1 MRTSR
6 LSADAPW
13 QAQKIIGRAE
23 GAARPPL
30 YCACVGPD
38 LRIGP
43 LPILGC
49 QRLTWTSY
57 VTAGLGAPSQR
68 PPVRRTE
75 KPSQARL
82 LAPSFDI
89 ASVDERGTLVAAGR
103 SEAGWTVQLKSKS
116 QILGETK
123 ADDNNEWVLTP
134 EASLPPGEH
143 TLSLLAIDPT
153 GQRSLAGERES
164 RIIVAPRRV
173 AAQTPQTPVP
183 ALQASGRAA
192 ASPELAPTP
201 HVGQGAGKEG
211 CASAVVKSGDTLW
224 GIAHHCYG
232 NGTKYTKILQSN
244 RSLIRNPH
252 LIYPDQRIAV
262 PR

>member
-1 MRTSR
+1 MASTK
-6 LSADAPW
+6 D
-13 QAQKIIGRAE
+13 IGLTKGRRALLFTVLTLALIC
-23 GAARPPL
+23 GLGFAYLGMPA
-30 YCACVGPD
+30 VD
-38 LRIGP
+38 LN
-43 LPILGC
+43 
-49 QRLTWTSY
+49 QY

-68 PPVRRTE
+68 PPVSKEE
-75 KPSQARL
+75 KPSQAHL

-103 SEAGWTVQLKSKS
+103 SEAGWTIQLKSKS
-116 QILGETK
+116 RILGETK

-153 GQRSLAGERES
+153 GQRSLAGEQES

-192 ASPELAPTP
+192 ASPELALTP

-211 CASAVVKSGDTLW
+211 CSSAVVKSGDTLW
-224 GIAHHCYG
+224 AIAHNCYG
-232 NGTKYTKILQSN
+232 SGTKYTKILQSN

-252 LIYPDQRIAV
+252 LIYPDQRFAV

>member
-1 MRTSR
+1 MASIK
-6 LSADAPW
+6 D
-13 QAQKIIGRAE
+13 IGLTKGRRALLFTVLALALIC
-23 GAARPPL
+23 GSGIAYFGIPA
-30 YCACVGPD
+30 VD
-38 LRIGP
+38 LN
-43 LPILGC
+43 
-49 QRLTWTSY
+49 QY

-68 PPVRRTE
+68 PAVSKDE

-103 SEAGWTVQLKSKS
+103 SEAGWTVQLKNKS

-134 EASLPPGEH
+134 EALLPPGEH

-153 GQRSLAGERES
+153 GQRNLAGERES
-164 RIIVAPRRV
+164 RITVAPRRV
-173 AAQTPQTPVP
+173 AAQTPQPLGP
-183 ALQASGRAA
+183 APQASGRAT
-192 ASPELAPTP
+192 ASPELALTP

-211 CASAVVKSGDTLW
+211 CAFTVIKSGDTLW

-232 NGTKYTKILQSN
+232 NGTHYTKIFQSN
-244 RSLIRNPH
+244 RSLIRSPH
-252 LIYPDQRIAV
+252 LIYPDQRIAL

>member
-1 MRTSR
+1 MASTK
-6 LSADAPW
+6 D
-13 QAQKIIGRAE
+13 IGLTNGRRAALFAVLTLALIC
-23 GAARPPL
+23 GLGFAYLGIPA
-30 YCACVGPD
+30 VD
-38 LRIGP
+38 LN
-43 LPILGC
+43 
-49 QRLTWTSY
+49 QY
-57 VTAGLGAPSQR
+57 VTAGLGVPSER
-68 PPVRRTE
+68 PPLSKEE

-82 LAPSFDI
+82 LVPSFDI
-89 ASVDERGTLVAAGR
+89 ASVDERGTLVVAGR
-103 SEAGWTVQLKSKS
+103 SEAGWTIQLKSKS

-173 AAQTPQTPVP
+173 AVLKPQTPAPV
-183 ALQASGRAA
+183 LQASRRDAT
-192 ASPELAPTP
+192 PTELALTP
-201 HVGQGAGKEG
+201 HIGRDAAKEE
-211 CASAVVKSGDTLW
+211 CESAVVKSGDTLW

-232 NGTKYTKILQSN
+232 NGTQYTKIFQSN

-252 LIYPDQRIAV
+252 LIYPDQRFAV
-262 PR
+262 PH

>member
-1 MRTSR
+1 MASAKDIGLTKGRRALLFTVLTLTLICGSGLAYLGIPVAD
-6 LSADAPW
+6 LS
-13 QAQKIIGRAE
+13 Q
-23 GAARPPL
+23 
-30 YCACVGPD
+30 
-38 LRIGP
+38 
-43 LPILGC
+43 
-49 QRLTWTSY
+49 Y
-57 VTAGLGAPSQR
+57 VTAGLGPPSQR
-68 PPVRRTE
+68 PPVSKDE

-134 EASLPPGEH
+134 EAFLPPGEH
-143 TLSLLAIDPT
+143 TLSLLAIDPA
-153 GQRSLAGERES
+153 GQRSLAGEHES
-164 RIIVAPRRV
+164 RITVSPRRV
-173 AAQTPQTPVP
+173 AAQMPQRP
-183 ALQASGRAA
+183 APAPQASGQAA
-192 ASPELAPTP
+192 ASPELALTS
-201 HVGQGAGKEG
+201 HVGQRAGKEG
-211 CASAVVKSGDTLW
+211 CASAVIKSGDTLW

-232 NGTKYTKILQSN
+232 NGTQYTKIFQSN

-252 LIYPDQRIAV
+252 LIYPDQRLAV

>member
-1 MRTSR
+1 MASTK
-6 LSADAPW
+6 D
-13 QAQKIIGRAE
+13 IGLTKGRRALLFTVLALALIC
-23 GAARPPL
+23 GLGLAYLGIPA
-30 YCACVGPD
+30 VD
-38 LRIGP
+38 LN
-43 LPILGC
+43 
-49 QRLTWTSY
+49 QY

-68 PPVRRTE
+68 PPPGKDD

-103 SEAGWTVQLKSKS
+103 SEAGWTIQLKSQS
-116 QILGETK
+116 QVLGETR

-134 EASLPPGEH
+134 EALLPPGEH

-173 AAQTPQTPVP
+173 AVQTPQTPVP
-183 ALQASGRAA
+183 APQASGRAT
-192 ASPELAPTP
+192 ASPELALTP
-201 HVGQGAGKEG
+201 HVGRGAGKEG
-211 CASAVVKSGDTLW
+211 CESAVIKSGDTLW

-232 NGTKYTKILQSN
+232 NGTQYTKILQSN

-252 LIYPDQRIAV
+252 LIYPDQRFAV

>member
-1 MRTSR
+1 MASTK
-6 LSADAPW
+6 D
-13 QAQKIIGRAE
+13 IGLTNGRRA
-23 GAARPPL
+23 AL
-30 YCACVGPD
+30 FTV
-38 LRIGP
+38 
-43 LPILGC
+43 
-49 QRLTWTSY
+49 LTL
-57 VTAGLGAPSQR
+57 ALICGLGLAYLGIPAVDLNQYATVGLGVPSER
-68 PPVRRTE
+68 PANKEE
-75 KPSQARL
+75 KLPQARL
-82 LAPSFDI
+82 LPPSFDI
-89 ASVDERGTLVAAGR
+89 TSVDERGTLVAAGR
-103 SEAGWTVQLKSKS
+103 SEAGWTIQLKSKS

-173 AAQTPQTPVP
+173 AVQTPQTLAPV
-183 ALQASGRAA
+183 LQASRRAA
-192 ASPELAPTP
+192 APTQLALTP
-201 HVGQGAGKEG
+201 HVGQDAAKEG
-211 CASAVVKSGDTLW
+211 CESAVVKSGDTLW

-232 NGTKYTKILQSN
+232 NGTKYTKIFQSN

-252 LIYPDQRIAV
+252 LIYPDQRFAV